1 MKSGSRPVVED
12 RLRKYE
18 SIVYAVL
25 WLFILMLPF
34 LNEILKV
41 SEGLEFSW
49 CSIILWCIGLLPYL
63 VIFAINNYVLVPR
76 FLFRKRLRHYV
87 LLAASMMLLF
97 MVFEGLTYDYRM
109 EVVANI
115 RSHLGNTA
123 RPAGGY
129 RFLGLPMPIVM
140 SLALALLLLAINTSI
155 ISIFRYLRE
164 KEDREALETL
174 RLKDELKFLK
184 AQINPHF
191 FMNMLNNIHSMIELD
206 SEKAQ
211 DMTLE
216 LSKLMRYVLYEGEN
230 ATTTFADEVA
240 FLVSYVNLMRRR
252 YPESKVEIQLDVQEN
267 PSKEVIVTPMLFV
280 TFVEN
285 AFKHGISYQKKSR
298 VSISLNESDGMVRFL
313 CCNTIPSGVG
323 NIGSGGGLGL
333 DNVRRRLNL
342 LYGESYELAIEETK
356 DYYKVEL
363 LIPSL

>member
-1 MKSGSRPVVED
+1 MKSGFRPVVRD

-41 SEGLEFSW
+41 SKGLEFSL
-49 CSIILWCIGLLPYL
+49 CSIVVWCFGLLPYL
-63 VIFAINNYVLVPR
+63 VIFAVNNYILVPQ
-76 FLFRKRLRHYV
+76 FLFRRRLHQYV
-87 LLAASMMLLF
+87 LLTSLMILLF
-97 MVFEGLTYDYRM
+97 VAFQGLTYGYRM
-109 EVVANI
+109 EAVANI
-115 RSHLGNTA
+115 RSYMGNTV
-123 RPAGGY
+123 RPVSGY

-140 SLALALLLLAINTSI
+140 SLALALMLLAINTSI
-155 ISIFRYLRE
+155 IAIFRYLRE
-164 KEDREALETL
+164 KENREALEML

-191 FMNMLNNIHSMIELD
+191 FMNMLNNIHAMIELD

-240 FLVSYVNLMRRR
+240 FLTSYVNLMRRR
-252 YPESKVEIQLDVQEN
+252 YPASKVEVSLDVPEN
-267 PSKEVIVTPMLFV
+267 PSREVIVTPMLFV

-298 VSISLNESDGMVRFL
+298 ISISLGESDGKVRFL
-313 CCNTIPSGVG
+313 CCNTRPSGAG
-323 NIGSGGGLGL
+323 DTGPDGGLGL
-333 DNVRRRLNL
+333 DNVRRRLSL
-342 LYGESYELAIEETK
+342 LYGESYELAIDESKEF
-356 DYYKVEL
+356 YKVEL